1 MRMAGWQMLLVRAM
15 CARGMLARTRK
26 PPSPSPPRRM
36 PPNLHSDTFCFTINS
51 ERGVLV
57 RRGFSLVELSI
68 VLVILGLLTGGIL
81 GGQAL
86 IRAAELRAVTTER
99 DRYVTAMSTFR
110 DKYFALPG
118 DFTMATKFWG
128 DQASGTAACA
138 DAAVADGTPGTCNGD
153 GNGNV
158 GTSGSGN
165 PEALRA
171 WQHLQMAGLVEGTYT
186 GYTNGGSTPVVP
198 SINAPKSKLG
208 QAGWGIYYR
217 GGTNNW
223 VWQQSGN
230 FLQVGASDVNGL
242 FGGTLNPTDAW
253 NIDTKTD
260 DGIPVT
266 GSLLAAAPTT
276 QACVTPAP
284 AAGAYTDLPANR
296 TYDLTQTSTTL
307 CALYFKLAL

>member
-1 MRMAGWQMLLVRAM
+1 VRHA
-15 CARGMLARTRK
+15 
-26 PPSPSPPRRM
+26 
-36 PPNLHSDTFCFTINS
+36 
-51 ERGVLV
+51 
-57 RRGFSLVELSI
+57 FSLVELSI

-99 DRYVTAMSTFR
+99 DRYMTAISTFR

-118 DFTMATKFWG
+118 DMTNATRFWG
-128 DQASGTAACA
+128 DQASGTASCA

-158 GTSGSGN
+158 GTSGPAN

-186 GYTNGGSTPVVP
+186 GYTNGGSTPAVP
-198 SINAPKSKLG
+198 GTNVPRSKLG

-217 GGTNNW
+217 GGAGNW

-230 FLQVGASDVNGL
+230 FLQVGLMDVNGL
-242 FGGTLNPTDAW
+242 FGGTMNPTDAW

-260 DGIPVT
+260 DGSPVN
-266 GSLLAAAPTT
+266 GSLLGSGPTT
-276 QACVTPAP
+276 QACVTPVP
-284 AAGAYTDLPANR
+284 ASGPHVDLPANR
-296 TYDLTQTSTTL
+296 TYDLTQTSNTL
-307 CALYFKLAL
+307 CALYFKLGV